1 MQLVI
6 LVSLANF
13 APVADGL
20 SFAGAKSAVSAAKN
34 FITGTRKTKSALH
47 GTPLS
52 QTAPGSVNTSGES
65 DGIVKKSVDFLSN
78 SAMAIVGL
86 DTIASVFK
94 KDEPVS
100 IFLFYFSFPI
110 WTLGTCT
117 YTSSLCFQAY
127 AHAVSLSQRKFIL
140 INLPLRYVLLICGI
154 VLVTVGVIRL
164 LQLCR
169 IRNTRR
175 QEISTFN
182 AATML

>member
-13 APVADGL
+13 APVTDGL
-20 SFAGAKSAVSAAKN
+20 SFAGAKTAVSAAKN
-34 FITGTRKTKSALH
+34 FLTGTRKTKSVLH

-100 IFLFYFSFPI
+100 ITSF
-110 WTLGTCT
+110 
-117 YTSSLCFQAY
+117 FKKF
-127 AHAVSLSQRKFIL
+127 SLS
-140 INLPLRYVLLICGI
+140 
-154 VLVTVGVIRL
+154 
-164 LQLCR
+164 
-169 IRNTRR
+169 
-175 QEISTFN
+175 
-182 AATML
+182 